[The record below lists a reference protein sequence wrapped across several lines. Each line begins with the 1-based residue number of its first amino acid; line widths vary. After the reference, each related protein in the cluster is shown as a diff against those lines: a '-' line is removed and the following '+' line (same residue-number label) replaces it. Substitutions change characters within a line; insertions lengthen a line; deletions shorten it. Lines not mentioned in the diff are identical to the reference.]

1 MTDNE
6 IEEKLRSLSSEQLS
20 ALLQKLSRSDTLTNA
35 QRQDLLELQAML
47 NEEARQQNQVA
58 KHILREK
65 GPQMLELIHKSL
77 KDDTLTSEQRREL
90 DRAASMLA
98 GYQMSFWLPTTL
110 IRKVLMFIFLA
121 LGVIGA
127 FQWSLWFGLLIILGC
142 SFSPRI
148 VGEVLY
154 FVGSHR
160 R

>member
-6 IEEKLRSLSSEQLS
+6 IEEKLRSLSPEQLS
-20 ALLQKLSRSDTLTNA
+20 GLLQKLSRIDALTND

-47 NEEARQQNQVA
+47 KEEARPQNEAA
-58 KHILREK
+58 KHLLREK
-65 GPQMLELIHKSL
+65 GPQMLELIHESL

-90 DRAASMLA
+90 DRTASMLA

-110 IRKVLMFIFLA
+110 IRKVLMFMFLA
-121 LGVIGA
+121 VGVIGA
-127 FQWSLWFGLLIILGC
+127 FQWSLWFGLFIILGC

-148 VGEVLY
+148 VGEILH

-160 R
+160 K